1 MAKQAMVAISG
12 TRFMVGSD
20 LVWVATMLT
29 EDAVSGR
36 LSRRSPVMRDIGSD
50 HARGVWRRRDWH
62 LKGAC
67 PLFAMNANTAGLL
80 RMPFS

>member
-1 MAKQAMVAISG
+1 
-12 TRFMVGSD
+12 
-20 LVWVATMLT
+20 
-29 EDAVSGR
+29 
-36 LSRRSPVMRDIGSD
+36 MRDIGSD